1 MKKLLN
7 TLYVTTP
14 KSYLHHEGDAVVVR
28 VARQVRAKI
37 PLLTLQSIVCFE
49 QVACSPPLLGLC
61 GRRKV
66 QVSFFDRRGRF
77 LARVQGPVSGNVLLR
92 REQYRRADDL
102 GLAADMARVMV
113 GAKIANARGVL
124 QRGIRDRPEQAT
136 DRLRQAVD
144 LLGDCLRRLR
154 EPGSDLGVVRGIEG
168 EAARGY
174 FRVFD
179 DLILVDKEAFAFRD
193 RSRRPP
199 LDRMNAIL
207 SFLYTLLAHDVT
219 SALEGVGLDPAVGFL
234 HRDRP
239 GRMGLAL
246 DMMEEFRP
254 FLADRM
260 ALSLVNLQQV
270 KAKGFRVTESGAV
283 RMDDD
288 TRKAL
293 LVAYQK
299 RKQESIHHPF
309 LDEKV
314 EIGLLPHVQAM
325 LMSRFLRGE
334 LEGYP
339 PFVWK

>member
-1 MKKLLN
+1 MKRLLN

-14 KSYLHHEGDAVVVR
+14 RSYLHHEGEAVVVR
-28 VARQVRAKI
+28 VNKQIRAKI

-66 QVSFFDRRGRF
+66 QVAFFDRRGRF

-102 GLAADMARVMV
+102 GLATDMARAMV
-113 GAKIANARGVL
+113 GAKIANCRAVL
-124 QRGIRDRPEQAT
+124 QRAIRDRPEQASP
-136 DRLRQAVD
+136 RLGQAVD
-144 LLGDCLRRLR
+144 LLGGCLKRLR
-154 EPGSDLGVVRGIEG
+154 EIAADLGAIRGIEG
-168 EAARGY
+168 EAARLY
-174 FRVFD
+174 FQVFD
-179 DLILVDKEAFAFRD
+179 ELILVDKENFRFQE
-193 RSRRPP
+193 RNRRPP
-199 LDRMNAIL
+199 MDRMNAIL

-260 ALSLVNLQQV
+260 ALTLVNLQQV
-270 KAKGFRVTESGAV
+270 RAKGFKVTETGAI

-299 RKQESIHHPF
+299 RKQELIHHPF

-325 LMSRFLRGE
+325 LLSRFLRGE
-334 LEGYP
+334 ADGYP